1 MKEVNPIMFLSRYIS
16 KREGFTLIEL
26 LIVVAIIGIIAAI
39 AIPNL
44 LDAMDRSRQK
54 ASMAEL
60 RSGIGTALEE
70 YKIDNSGRAPS
81 SANFA
86 ALVTDLET
94 EGYLD
99 DPPTTDAW
107 DNAYVYA
114 VDANQ
119 RSYTASS
126 SGKDGAGGAWAGG
139 VMSEGSRD
147 WDCDI
152 FFANNHGNA

>member
-1 MKEVNPIMFLSRYIS
+1 MFLSRYIS

-44 LDAMDRSRQK
+44 LDAMDRARQK

-60 RSGIGTALEE
+60 RSGIGTAIEE

-86 ALVTDLET
+86 ALVTALET

-99 DPPTTDAW
+99 DPPTSDAW
-107 DNAYVYA
+107 
-114 VDANQ
+114 
-119 RSYTASS
+119 T
-126 SGKDGAGGAWAGG
+126 
-139 VMSEGSRD
+139 MPM
-147 WDCDI
+147 CTP
-152 FFANNHGNA
+152 